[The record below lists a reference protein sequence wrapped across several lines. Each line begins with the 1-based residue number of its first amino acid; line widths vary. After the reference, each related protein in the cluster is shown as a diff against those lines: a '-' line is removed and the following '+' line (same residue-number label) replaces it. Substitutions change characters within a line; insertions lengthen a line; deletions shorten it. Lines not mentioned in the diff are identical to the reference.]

1 MWVPVGRGR
10 LDGMRAETATI
21 DGYLRVLGDDLRG
34 PRRLKADLLRE
45 ARHGLVDAAA
55 AYREDG
61 LCAADAERRAVAE
74 FGGVDELA
82 PAYQAELATGAARR
96 LALWMILVPALFA
109 ALADFMWWGA
119 PWTASATPPPG
130 GYQLIAEV
138 QDHLGYGYAGLAVAA
153 SGWLAWCARHGRP
166 AGRFAVRGIGLGALA
181 VMGLGWLAGVVMFTW
196 SVRLWDGVL
205 MWPPMLVGSA
215 LIMVIYACLAHSAVQ
230 CLRTVR

>member
-1 MWVPVGRGR
+1 MHAG
-10 LDGMRAETATI
+10 I
-21 DGYLRVLGDDLRG
+21 DDYLRALDRRLTG

-55 AYREDG
+55 AYRDDG
-61 LCAADAERRAVAE
+61 LSPRDAERHAVAE
-74 FGGVDELA
+74 FGGVGELT

-130 GYQLIAEV
+130 GYQLIAEI
-138 QDHLGYGYAGLAVAA
+138 QDRIGYGYAVLAVAA
-153 SGWLAWCARHGRP
+153 SGWLAWCARRGRP
-166 AGRFAVRGIGLGALA
+166 AGRVAVRAIGLGALA
-181 VMGLGWLAGVVMFTW
+181 VMGLGWLAGVVMFAW

-205 MWPPMLVGSA
+205 TWPPMLVGGA
-215 LIMVIYACLAHSAVQ
+215 LITAVYAGLTRSAVRCLA
-230 CLRTVR
+230 TVR